1 MRLDW
6 QDMKMQR
13 RIWRVRKRCE
23 KMGNKHTMNDLY
35 QMQSLPLSAKIRMT
49 ARRINEWV
57 NEHGGFNI
65 KY

>member
-1 MRLDW
+1 
-6 QDMKMQR
+6 
-13 RIWRVRKRCE
+13 
-23 KMGNKHTMNDLY
+23 MGNKHTMNDLY

-57 NEHGGFNI
+57 NEFGGFNI